1 MCSAISPYTAQSIIV
16 LYISMYAEFD
26 FDSDSAH
33 RVALI
38 VNKDGQFEFIL
49 PPEFLDSTLTAE
61 VHSHCYRT
69 TVCDCI
75 ITGPKIYVPTYAR
88 YLYIYTYHFLLK
100 CALNEP
106 FC

>member
-1 MCSAISPYTAQSIIV
+1 MCGAISPYTAQSIIV

-61 VHSHCYRT
+61 VPSHCYRT
-69 TVCDCI
+69 TV
-75 ITGPKIYVPTYAR
+75 
-88 YLYIYTYHFLLK
+88 
-100 CALNEP
+100 
-106 FC
+106 